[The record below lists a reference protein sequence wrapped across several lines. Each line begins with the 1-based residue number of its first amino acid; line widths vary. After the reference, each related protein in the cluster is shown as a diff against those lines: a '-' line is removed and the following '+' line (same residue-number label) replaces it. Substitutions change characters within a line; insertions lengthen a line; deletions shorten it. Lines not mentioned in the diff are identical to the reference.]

1 MIAKTCLTRE
11 AIRCPPRDMR
21 HHETEM
27 LIICDL
33 GQAMD
38 DFFSGSRSFFWIF
51 VGILYSSGRSESSS
65 PSQYSVPPPSG
76 GSRLMVNRIECANSL
91 SST

>member
-1 MIAKTCLTRE
+1 MPTKRYE
-11 AIRCPPRDMR
+11 

-38 DFFSGSRSFFWIF
+38 DFSFGPRSFFWIF
-51 VGILYSSGRSESSS
+51 VGILYSSDRLDSSS
-65 PSQYSVPPPSG
+65 ASQYSVPPFG
-76 GSRLMVNRIECANSL
+76 GVRG
-91 SST
+91 